1 MRHLLSSPAR
11 VGRAAAASVSFAVA
25 VLGLVFL
32 LWPSL
37 KPEPPAAVKP
47 EPPPAVKEAHLSDI
61 TVDRHV
67 TFAAYLDRGAYSR
80 MSITRADLRRTGVLI
95 GFAFTIQGYEGRRL
109 PLRWQLID
117 ARTGEQVSQRQDLFI
132 VPEAAADR
140 STFPIWVR
148 PPSGRRRVFFVE
160 VELRDDRSPAPLDRL
175 RTRRFRWP

>member
-11 VGRAAAASVSFAVA
+11 VWRAAAAGVSFAVA

-37 KPEPPAAVKP
+37 KPEPPA
-47 EPPPAVKEAHLSDI
+47 AVKEAHLSDI

-80 MSITRADLRRTGVLI
+80 MSITRADLRRMGVLI
-95 GFAFTIQGYEGRRL
+95 GFAFTIQGYKGRRL

-175 RTRRFRWP
+175 RTPPFRWP